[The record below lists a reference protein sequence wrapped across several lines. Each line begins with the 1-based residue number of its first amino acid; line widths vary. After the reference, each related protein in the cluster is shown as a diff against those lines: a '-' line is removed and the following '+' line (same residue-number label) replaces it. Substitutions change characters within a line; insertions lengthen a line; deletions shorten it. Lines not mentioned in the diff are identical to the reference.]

1 MIVGLVGVGTMGSR
15 MATRLLDAGHALC
28 LHDIRPEAL
37 EPFVARGA
45 VAAGSAREVADRAE
59 VVLSSLPR
67 PETVAD
73 AILGPDGVL
82 AGTAV
87 RTTIDLST
95 IGADAARAIHAAAV
109 ARGLR
114 ALDAPVSRAAPAAPS
129 RGRSAW
135 WPPAVATRSTCTATC
150 WRCSAPSSSSSARTP
165 ARARR

>member
-15 MATRLLDAGHALC
+15 MASRLLDAGHALC
-28 LHDIRPEAL
+28 LHDVRPEAL

-45 VAAGSAREVADRAE
+45 VAAGSARAVADRAE

-82 AGTAV
+82 AGDTV

-95 IGADAARAIHAAAV
+95 IGVDAAREIHAAAA

-114 ALDAPVSRAAPAAPS
+114 ALDAPVSGGPAARR
-129 RGRSAW
+129 RGRSAS
-135 WPPAVATRSTCTATC
+135 WPRAAARPSTSTATC
-150 WRCSAPSSSSSARTP
+150 WRCSAPSSSSSART
-165 ARARR
+165 RARGRR